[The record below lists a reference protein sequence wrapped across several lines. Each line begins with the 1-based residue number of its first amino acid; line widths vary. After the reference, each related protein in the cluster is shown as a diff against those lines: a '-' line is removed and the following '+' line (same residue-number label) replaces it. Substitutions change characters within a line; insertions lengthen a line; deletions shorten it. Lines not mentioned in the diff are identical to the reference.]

1 MFAIIDIETCG
12 SKFEL
17 RKGRIIEIAI
27 LVHDGLQVVERYST
41 LVNPECHISSY
52 FTRISGITN
61 DMVADAPTFPQI
73 AKKVLELTEGAIFV
87 AHNVGF
93 DYSFVQD
100 EFRSLGYKYRRET
113 LCTVRLS
120 RKLIPGLR
128 SYSLGKLCES
138 LGIEVRD
145 RHRALGDAEATVKLF
160 DLLMQVKSNHP
171 QYKNQ
176 GVEKLMA
183 RKVDAIKDYI
193 LKKLPEECG
202 VYYFLTQLKEIIYV
216 GKSRNMYQRAI
227 QHFGSD
233 EAKRKKML
241 AELMDVDYV
250 ETGSELVA
258 LLMESAEIKKHKPKF
273 NRLRKAEEFP
283 YAIDTW
289 ETGGIVHF
297 QIVDSDKA
305 KAPLQY
311 FPTYSGARE
320 KLDGWIEEHSLCL
333 RYCHLADEEAVCF
346 NHQIR
351 LCNGICA
358 GEEDPIDYSIR
369 AKRILAGFHFPYP
382 SFFIIDR
389 GRYHTEKTIILVEN
403 HQYAGYAY
411 IENDQSIGDLEE
423 LKSILRYEFNFPD
436 ADAIIRSWIRE
447 NGLNRVKE
455 IKSRAER

>member
-73 AKKVLELTEGAIFV
+73 AKKVLELTEDAIFV

-138 LGIEVRD
+138 LGIDVYD

-160 DLLMQVKSNHP
+160 DLLIQVKSNHP

-183 RKVDAIKDYI
+183 RKVDAIKEYI

-202 VYYFLTQLKEIIYV
+202 VYYFLNQEKEVIYV

-258 LLMESAEIKKHKPKF
+258 LLMESAEIKKHKPKY
-273 NRLRKAEEFP
+273 NRVRKAEDFA

-289 ETGGIVHF
+289 EMDGIVHF

-305 KAPLQY
+305 NAPLQF
-311 FPTYSGARE
+311 FPNYTSARE
-320 KLDGWIEEHSLCL
+320 KLDGWIEEHTLCL
-333 RYCHLADEEAVCF
+333 SYCHLTEEGSVCF
-346 NHQIR
+346 NHHIKQ
-351 LCNGICA
+351 CNGICA

-369 AKRILAGFHFPYP
+369 AKRILAGYHFPYP
-382 SFFIIDR
+382 TFMLIDR
-389 GRYHTEKTIILVEN
+389 GRFMDERAIVLIEN

-411 IENDQSIGDLEE
+411 VDSNQSISSLDE
-423 LKSILRYEFNFPD
+423 LKSLIVHDFDFPD
-436 ADAIIRSWIRE
+436 ANELIRAWIRQ
-447 NGLNRVKE
+447 NGLNKLKP
-455 IKSRAER
+455 IQ